1 MTKTVLASKFQE
13 WKGLDRIS
21 LIVHEMKCIFREIT
35 KDDFGIDG
43 EIEIVVPK
51 PEGKGFQTT
60 GGIIK
65 VQAKSGMS
73 YVKQDSDSSFFTPV
87 SPSDLKLWY
96 NASFSTIFVVYHPD
110 DDTLYWKE
118 IRSYVRNTPNV
129 WSPPFR
135 IVFNKTADRFTPDC
149 YDSLCALADVSPPR
163 VSTHSK
169 ERFFSNLLRVRRLP
183 WVWSAPTDE
192 RNYRQLRQSIQGFVP
207 PFSLLGARLYS
218 LSDLNDESC
227 VLRFHCDTSD
237 IRPEPLES
245 LWNDEDRRR
254 QYVFM
259 LNQLLG
265 IHRRRVGIKYN
276 GHFRRNYFPREDD
289 DSLEFK
295 RDWYNVR
302 TKRSAQRTVVK
313 FYEYGY
319 DRFWRHKAAE
329 LTFRIIGDTWFL
341 QVDPK
346 YFFTKDGF
354 FPYDPS
360 RVGALTTKIKARE
373 TNPHVL
379 NDVLFW
385 SSVLS
390 GAQGTSA
397 EAIRIKLDR
406 RTVLIIDRLPTSGI
420 ATFSIPFD
428 PAVYKEPDST
438 VQLNL
443 LDLLEQQSEDDD
455 EY

>member
-13 WKGLDRIS
+13 WKGVDRIS
-21 LIVHEMKCIFREIT
+21 LVVHEMKCIFREIT

-51 PEGKGFQTT
+51 PEGEGFQTT

-73 YVKQDSDSSFFTPV
+73 YVKQDSDSSFVTPI
-87 SPSDLKLWY
+87 SRGDLELWY
-96 NASFSTIFVVYHPD
+96 NAGFSTIFVVYHPD

-118 IRSYVRNTPNV
+118 VRSYVRNTPNV

-135 IVFNKTADRFTPDC
+135 IVFDKVADQFTPDS
-149 YDSLCALADVSPPR
+149 YDGLCALADVSPPR
-163 VSTHSK
+163 VSSHSREK
-169 ERFFSNLLRVRRLP
+169 FFSNLLRIRRLP
-183 WVWSAPTDE
+183 WAWSAPTDE
-192 RNYRQLRQSIQGFVP
+192 SSYQQLRRSIQGFVP
-207 PFSLLGARLYS
+207 PFALLSGRLYS
-218 LSDLNDESC
+218 LSDLNDEDC

-237 IRPEPLES
+237 IEREALES
-245 LWNDEDRRR
+245 LWDDEDRRR

-265 IHRRRVGIKYN
+265 MYLRRQGIKYN
-276 GHFRRNYFPREDD
+276 RRFRRNYFPREDGG
-289 DSLEFK
+289 SLEFK

-329 LTFRIIGDTWFL
+329 LTFRMIGAAWFL

-346 YFFTKDGF
+346 YYFTKDGH

-373 TNPHVL
+373 TNLHVL

-385 SSVLS
+385 SSVLF
-390 GAQGTSA
+390 GAQVTSA
-397 EAIRIKLDR
+397 DATRIKLDR
-406 RTVLIIDRLPTSGI
+406 RTVMIIDRLPASGI

-428 PAVYKEPDST
+428 PAVYEEPNSN
-438 VQLNL
+438 VQLSL
-443 LDLLEQQSEDDD
+443 LDLLEQKSEDDD